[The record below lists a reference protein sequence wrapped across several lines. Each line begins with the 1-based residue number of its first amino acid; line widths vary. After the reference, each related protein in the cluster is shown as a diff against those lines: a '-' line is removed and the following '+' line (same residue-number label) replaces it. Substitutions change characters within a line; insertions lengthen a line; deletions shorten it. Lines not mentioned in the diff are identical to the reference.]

1 MPTIKPLKDAG
12 GAKAVVYSGA
22 GRNFDWTMTLTDSA
36 GAAVDVSGWS
46 IRALVKQKL
55 SDPDADAL
63 LPATACSIGNGP
75 AGLFTVPL
83 AAATVTGEAADA
95 VMVIWR
101 ETGGA
106 KKVLCQYY
114 VDVLSSALDW

>member
-12 GAKAVVYSGA
+12 GVKAVVYSGA
-22 GRNFDWTMTLTDSA
+22 GRNFDWTLTLTDSA

-55 SDPDADAL
+55 SDRDADAL
-63 LPATACSIGNGP
+63 LPVTACAVSDGP
-75 AGLFTVPL
+75 AGLFTVPF

-101 ETGGA
+101 ESDGA

-114 VDVLSSALDW
+114 VDVLSSALD